1 MCTKTDS
8 LSLKLSD
15 KTDLVP
21 AESSEIK
28 FEIGH
33 VLFIDIVGYSKLL
46 ITEQSAQVE
55 RLGQIAR
62 GTEQV
67 RLANA
72 EDKVLLLPTGDGGA
86 LVFRNSLEA
95 PVKCALEV
103 SRALKNY
110 PDLRVRMG
118 IHSGPVSAITDLNE
132 QANIAGAGINIAQR
146 VMDCGDAGH
155 ILLSKRVADDL
166 EQYPQWTAIL
176 HDLGECETKH
186 GVRLHIFNLCGET
199 FGEASLPARIS
210 TQRAD
215 EHSVAVLPFVDL
227 SESKNQEY
235 LCDGLSE
242 ELIHTLAKIPGLRV
256 AARTSAFSFKGRDV
270 GIPEIAKQLGVSNV
284 IEGSLRRSG
293 DRIRVTAQLIN
304 AHTGFHLWSDTI
316 QHEMRDVFDLE
327 DEITRAI
334 VDALKVKFADSAP
347 IGAVSEGD
355 PEAND
360 LYFQGLYLSNKSGEE
375 GLRKGLK
382 CFQAALDNDPKISR
396 AWTGIARIWTYLADA
411 YVRPLDAYPIAEAA
425 AEKALALNERD
436 SVAHGVLGF
445 SKRVLY
451 WDEEAMINESKR
463 ALEIDPNSA
472 LAHVWLGDT
481 FRGSGDLES
490 AVEHYRTAARLDPL
504 SPKVSDA
511 LAGGYMIAGRLDDAI
526 EEGKR
531 TLELDPSYAYLDSTL
546 ANAYREK
553 GLFDQAI
560 ALYQQGERFTRAPSR
575 GLAITYARAGR
586 RLEAEQMLARFLG
599 EREKR
604 YISAA
609 AIGIV
614 YAALGNMDEAFRWLE
629 RAYNDHDAVL
639 TTIAFYPGSQPL
651 RDDPRFI
658 DLIKRVGLDPGKAIP
673 RRK

>member
-1 MCTKTDS
+1 VLSGKDS
-8 LSLKLSD
+8 LNLKLSD

-46 ITEQSAQVE
+46 INEQSEQIE
-55 RLGQIAR
+55 WLGHIVR

-67 RLANA
+67 RLADA
-72 EDKVLLLPTGDGGA
+72 EGKVLLLPTGDGGA

-95 PVKCALEV
+95 PVKCALEI
-103 SRALKNY
+103 SHALKNY
-110 PDLRVRMG
+110 PALRVRMG
-118 IHSGPVSAITDLNE
+118 IHSGPVNEITDLNE
-132 QANIAGAGINIAQR
+132 QATIAGAGINIAQR

-166 EQYPQWTAIL
+166 GQYPQWCAIL
-176 HDLGECETKH
+176 HDLGECEVKH
-186 GVRLHIFNLCGET
+186 GVRLHIFNLCSGT
-199 FGEASLPARIS
+199 FGEASLPARILAQH
-210 TQRAD
+210 TEER
-215 EHSVAVLPFVDL
+215 SVAVLPFVDL

-242 ELIHTLAKIPGLRV
+242 ELIHALAKMPGLRV

-270 GIPEIAKQLGVSNV
+270 GIREIAKQLGVSNV

-304 AHTGFHLWSDTI
+304 ARTGFHLWSDTI
-316 QHEMRDVFDLE
+316 QHEMRDVFELE
-327 DEITRAI
+327 DEITHAI
-334 VDALKVKFADSAP
+334 VDALKVKFSDSAP
-347 IGAVSEGD
+347 VGTVKGD

-360 LYFQGLYLSNKSGEE
+360 LYFQGLYFSNKSGEE

-411 YVRPLDAYPIAEAA
+411 YVRPLDAYPIAETA
-425 AEKALALNERD
+425 AERALALDERD
-436 SVAHGVLGF
+436 PLAHGVLGF

-451 WDEEAMINESKR
+451 WDQEAMINVSKH

-481 FRGSGDLES
+481 FRGSGDLDK
-490 AVEHYRTAARLDPL
+490 AIKQYRTAARLDPL

-531 TLELDPSYAYLDSTL
+531 TLELDSTYAYLDSTL

-560 ALYQQGERFTRAPSR
+560 ALYQKGERFTRAPSR
-575 GLAITYARAGR
+575 GLGITYARAGR
-586 RLEAEQMLARFLG
+586 RSEAEQVLVRFLA

-609 AIGIV
+609 AIGII

-658 DLIKRVGLDPGKAIP
+658 DLIKRVGLDPAKAIP
-673 RRK
+673 RRN